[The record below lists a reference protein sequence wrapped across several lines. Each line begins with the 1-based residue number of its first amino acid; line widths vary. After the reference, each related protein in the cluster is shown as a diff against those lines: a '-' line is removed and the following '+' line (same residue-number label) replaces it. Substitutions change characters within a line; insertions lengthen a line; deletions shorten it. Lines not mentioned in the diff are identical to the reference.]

1 MSGANQAKTV
11 QFAITQWATIMRAN
25 VIDAMD
31 YPVGVADKHYKPT
44 IQFQGYLPLR
54 W

>member
-1 MSGANQAKTV
+1 MSGANQAKAV
-11 QFAITQWATIMRAN
+11 EFAIPQWATIMRAD

-31 YPVGVADKHYKPT
+31 HPIGISDNHHKPT
-44 IQFQGYLPLR
+44 IQFQGDFPLR